1 MGQGLALRQVLLAR
15 PQLCKKHPGKHS
27 TVHTG
32 GGGNGGQRSTY
43 RIRRFGAGSDSRAG
57 GKVEKEKRKV
67 RRHVSISYLRGISKA
82 AIRAPTYG

>member
-1 MGQGLALRQVLLAR
+1 MQGPNFAR
-15 PQLCKKHPGKHS
+15 SIQANTAQS
-27 TVHTG
+27 TQDAW
-32 GGGNGGQRSTY
+32 GNGDQRSTY

-82 AIRAPTYG
+82 AIRTPTYG